1 MLSNIRE
8 DVTRTIARAQFRMQ
22 EPELPELPV
31 LPDFITSHID
41 PLTGRDDT
49 ADFDGGD
56 GYITTTLPP
65 LMARRPEG
73 QTDENPYAEMDISR
87 NAPCPCGS
95 GRKYKHCHGALR
107 PADHIPDAWIP
118 LGMRLLIRSEEHMS
132 DLQSLMRK

>member
-1 MLSNIRE
+1 MFFFSSRRRHTRCALVTGVQTCALPIFHLRAYAQKTPINEYKQEAFALFERMLSNIRE

-65 LMARRPEG
+65 LVARRPEG
-73 QTDENPYAEMDISR
+73 QA
-87 NAPCPCGS
+87 
-95 GRKYKHCHGALR
+95 
-107 PADHIPDAWIP
+107 
-118 LGMRLLIRSEEHMS
+118 RSEEHTS
-132 DLQSLMRK
+132 ELQSL